1 MCYKTSS
8 SCSTFG
14 DDSVVVVVLREIEYL
29 KKETQRCAQDGAE
42 ASELQEE
49 SGQLEEQVTVNLP
62 RRVDCSVGSR
72 MAPSPTRGRLV

>member
-1 MCYKTSS
+1 M
-8 SCSTFG
+8 
-14 DDSVVVVVLREIEYL
+14 LREIEYL

-62 RRVDCSVGSR
+62 PPVVLTALW
-72 MAPSPTRGRLV
+72 APGWHPVLPGGAWSELRL